1 MCIFQ
6 SEQVIK
12 LRNVLVSLETT
23 SGHWIRQISKKNNW
37 IIMCGTRC
45 WDAVR
50 NTCQNRPTLLSWRLP
65 YHRYE
70 MICHRSSLIR
80 QSRHFKRDFDRV
92 LLQLVECWTL
102 SLNTERAAAIR
113 HWNIWTEKVVQSLI
127 RYYWIFRARLLV
139 HLKKWTL
146 NFKQLYLLNHE
157 SYFNKICRICDLN
170 PRL

>member
-70 MICHRSSLIR
+70 MICHRSLLIR
-80 QSRHFKRDFDRV
+80 QCHHFD
-92 LLQLVECWTL
+92 
-102 SLNTERAAAIR
+102 
-113 HWNIWTEKVVQSLI
+113 
-127 RYYWIFRARLLV
+127 RARLRSCVAAAGGMLNTQFKYREGSCHSSLK
-139 HLKKWTL
+139 HLNWESCAKFDSILLNIQDATTRSLEKV
-146 NFKQLYLLNHE
+146 NFK
-157 SYFNKICRICDLN
+157 F
-170 PRL
+170 